1 MALIADVVD
10 QNMLVSEAPL
20 VFDLGSN
27 LVRGPRAIL
36 LRVLQLWYNLLGTLR
51 HAPGLGMTTPIPD
64 LPGSTFSP
72 QQLQGLQSAF
82 EAQALEVDFVAGCT
96 VAFSPIG
103 NNGTIVMGAE
113 VTLTDNKA
121 YALEVSISAARLV
134 LLNIGAT
141 T

>member
-36 LRVLQLWYNLLGTLR
+36 LRVLYLWCTLLGTLR
-51 HAPGLGMTTPIPD
+51 HAPGLGMSTPIPD

-72 QQLQGLQSAF
+72 QQLQGLQSAL
-82 EAQALEVDFVAGCT
+82 EALALEVDFVAGCSVSLT
-96 VAFSPIG
+96 LSAG
-103 NNGTIVMGAE
+103 GTLLVSST

-121 YALEVSISAARLV
+121 YALEVSASAARLV

-141 T
+141 Q

>member
-1 MALIADVVD
+1 MALISDVVD

-20 VFDLGSN
+20 VFDLGST

-36 LRVLQLWYNLLGTLR
+36 LRVLYLWCTLLGTLR

-72 QQLQGLQSAF
+72 QQLQGLQSAL
-82 EAQALEVDFVAGCT
+82 EAQALEVDFVAGCS
-96 VAFSPIG
+96 VAISPVG
-103 NNGTIVMGAE
+103 ASGTAIIAAT

-121 YALEVSISAARLV
+121 YALEVSVSAARLV
-134 LLNIGAT
+134 LLNLGAT
-141 T
+141 